1 MNSIIIFYKL
11 FMSLNLQDRQFYHY
25 YLCIPLRILF
35 LFLLYFYYTHF
46 PNYIQYS
53 ILIILLTISFTFM
66 YLYLFHLRLQS
77 YESGGNT
84 WWKEYRI
91 YHSIFYFLSF
101 LLLFYKQPIYWP
113 IIVLFANVVFSLITT
128 FFQYS

>member
-1 MNSIIIFYKL
+1 MV
-11 FMSLNLQDRQFYHY
+11 LNLQDRQFYHH

-35 LFLLYFYYTHF
+35 PLFLIYYYTHF
-46 PNYIQYS
+46 PNYIQYI
-53 ILIILLTISFTFM
+53 ILITLFLISSTFM
-66 YLYLFHLRLQS
+66 YLYLSNSRLQS

-113 IIVLFANVVFSLITT
+113 IIVLLTNVVFSLITT
-128 FFQYS
+128 YFYYLPFLSTEII